1 MNDKCEAECIYG
13 DIIKLSRP
21 VSARKRMPMSERAA
35 QFSSFAAL
43 SGYEDMVREEGRLTQ
58 SRTELSASELELLD
72 RKLSYIGLL
81 SADGSAPTVS
91 VAFFEP
97 DDLKN
102 GGRYVTV
109 TGRVC
114 EIDAVSGKLVLYG
127 SEDIIDRRVPRIGIP
142 FDRIV
147 DISGELPEDISE

>member
-1 MNDKCEAECIYG
+1 MNDKCEAEELYG
-13 DIIKLSRP
+13 DIINLSRP
-21 VSARKRMPMSERAA
+21 VSSRRPMSVHDRAA

-58 SRTELSASELELLD
+58 SRTELSASELEILD

-81 SADGSAPTVS
+81 ASDGSAPTIS
-91 VAFFEP
+91 VTCFEP
-97 DDLKN
+97 DVLKS

-127 SEDIIDRRVPRIGIP
+127 SEDIIDRRVPRIRIP